1 MLIYWIYAILSIFYS
16 WLFYKLTEKNK
27 YAIIFYII
35 SLVIILLYY
44 VMIMVINFYIY
55 LKYKSSLSKLECKLR
70 QCKNII
76 KKSEN
81 QNKLCEN
88 TFYCD
93 DHYLCKRESSTSRNC
108 IIKWDCLELIT
119 KAIQNININKQNKF
133 NKIMDTLDRI
143 GIHKKTLDEYLK
155 IYIFILTFIFLILLL
170 YLYYN
175 DKLTIIFDL
184 TFLDL
189 DYIKTKIQN

>member
-1 MLIYWIYAILSIFYS
+1 MFIYWIYAILSIFYS

-44 VMIMVINFYIY
+44 VMIMVINLYIY

-81 QNKLCEN
+81 QTSGSGSPGAFTIWGSSCEN
-88 TFYCD
+88 TAYEIEQR
-93 DHYLCKRESSTSRNC
+93 KRVE
-108 IIKWDCLELIT
+108 ID
-119 KAIQNININKQNKF
+119 
-133 NKIMDTLDRI
+133 
-143 GIHKKTLDEYLK
+143 
-155 IYIFILTFIFLILLL
+155 
-170 YLYYN
+170 
-175 DKLTIIFDL
+175 
-184 TFLDL
+184 
-189 DYIKTKIQN
+189 